1 MSEDGNRSAVPEA
14 PQSSGLAVEF
24 LGQAALIAMMS
35 GFRYWRRLAA
45 VCDERLSS
53 FARVG
58 LGTAPGL
65 SEEERRL
72 LTDSLRGL
80 ARELGDAASQEARRF
95 QAELDRLA
103 LGLAT
108 PPEAPVASVPRRY
121 GRAKP

>member
-1 MSEDGNRSAVPEA
+1 MGEDGSRSAVPEA
-14 PQSSGLAVEF
+14 PQPSGLAVEF

-53 FARVG
+53 LARVG
-58 LGTAPGL
+58 LGTAQEL
-65 SEEERRL
+65 SEEDRRV

-108 PPEAPVASVPRRY
+108 PPEASAATPSRRY